1 MLHPCIRQKNFAK
14 LINAHRFWA
23 YGISSEQHD
32 KRLMPASEFLL
43 NKLILMMIN
52 KCDKSQE

>member
-1 MLHPCIRQKNFAK
+1 MLHPCIIQKSFAK

-32 KRLMPASEFLL
+32 KRLMLASEFLL

-52 KCDKSQE
+52 KRDKSQE